1 VIESYMPTT
10 TDVLIVGAGPTGLTL
25 AIQLARSGISCRI
38 IDTASAPTDTSKAL
52 AVQARTLEIFAA
64 MGIADAAIDRGI
76 RAGGFNFYAR
86 GRSLGHARFT
96 ADPDTP
102 YPYILLL
109 AQSETERILID
120 RLTSLGVQVERGV
133 TMTAFRQDGS
143 GVTATLSRADGPE
156 ETVRAHWL
164 VGCDGAHSAVR
175 HGLHMPFAGS
185 DYEDLY
191 WLADVHVRW
200 PLTADEVHGFLGRRG
215 LLFAFPIAAPDR
227 YRLIARR
234 DGATREAAEN
244 PTLADMQS
252 LMDAIGPANTMLS
265 DPLWLTAFRL
275 HHRKVTRFRVDR
287 VFLAGDAAHIHSP
300 AGGQGMNT
308 GIQDAYNLAWKLAL
322 VIRGEADAALLD
334 SYDTERGA
342 VAAQVLRQTD
352 LMFRAMTVQS
362 APLRAIR
369 NRLLPFLI
377 SRRALIRRM
386 QRTIGELDIRYR
398 RSLIVAEDG
407 RKGSPPVGTR
417 APDAPLALVPPGGAT
432 TLWQVCQ
439 GNEPLRATLLLF
451 SGRVPSHGDFE
462 RLAAIGQM
470 VRERY
475 DHDIAVYLIAIG
487 ENAAAESPWG
497 GPRYD
502 DPASAAHRRYG
513 ITAPALLAIRPDG
526 YIGFR
531 SQPANGDALRDYL
544 DHIFTPREAAHE
556 QETGTVPGAHPATG

>member
-1 VIESYMPTT
+1 MIEMHIPTT

-25 AIQLARSGISCRI
+25 AIQLVRSGVSCRI
-38 IDTASAPTDTSKAL
+38 IDTAPAPTDKSKAL
-52 AVQARTLEIFAA
+52 AVQARTLEIFAT
-64 MGIADAAIDRGI
+64 MGIADAAIDGGI

-86 GRSLGHARFT
+86 GRPLGHARFT

-120 RLTSLGVQVERGV
+120 RLASLGVQVERGV
-133 TMTAFRQDGS
+133 TMTTFRQDTS
-143 GVTATLSRADGPE
+143 GVTATLSRADAPE

-164 VGCDGAHSAVR
+164 TGCDGAHSAVR

-191 WLADVHVRW
+191 WLADVHVQW
-200 PLTADEVHGFLGRRG
+200 PLAADEVHGFLGARG

-227 YRLIARR
+227 YRLIARW
-234 DGATREAAEN
+234 DGAAREATAD
-244 PTLADMQS
+244 PTLADMQAV
-252 LMDAIGPANTMLS
+252 MDAIGPAGATLS
-265 DPLWLTAFRL
+265 DPVWLTAFRL

-322 VIRGEADAALLD
+322 VIRGKADDALLD

-369 NRLLPFLI
+369 DRLLPFLI
-377 SRRALIRRM
+377 ARRAFIRRM

-398 RSLIVAEDG
+398 RSPIVAEDG
-407 RKGSPPVGTR
+407 RRSGPHAGTR
-417 APDAPLALVPPGGAT
+417 APDAPLVAAPPGGAT
-432 TLWQVCQ
+432 TLWQVCRES
-439 GNEPLRATLLLF
+439 EPLHATLLFF
-451 SGRVPSHGDFE
+451 SGLASSHGDFQ
-462 RLAAIGQM
+462 RLAAIGHM

-475 DHDIAVYLIAIG
+475 DHDIAAYLIVTG

-513 ITAPALLAIRPDG
+513 ITAPALLLIRPDG

-531 SQPANGDALRDYL
+531 SQPANGNALRDYL
-544 DHIFTPREAAHE
+544 DRIFTPHEAT
-556 QETGTVPGAHPATG
+556 Q